1 MGNRLESR
9 VPSEDLARSG
19 VLVRIP
25 SALLSFTGGQDEI
38 LLDAADLASVLARL
52 DEAFPGIG
60 DRIVDEAGQLRQ
72 FVNVFVNAELIRA
85 PPGRVALS
93 PGDEVHILPSV
104 AGGSLG

>member
-1 MGNRLESR
+1 MESR

-85 PPGRVALS
+85 PPGRVALA